1 MAFTEHTE
9 YKEEI
14 LPNQTIQIRRADIVK
29 KDGVEVG
36 RTYHRSVVVPGQ
48 NVSDQPAE
56 VQAIA
61 AALWTGEVIAAYQAA
76 AAANAIPEVAAPD
89 VISETE

>member
-9 YKEEI
+9 YKEEV
-14 LPNQTIQIRRADIVK
+14 LPNQVIQVRRADVIK

-36 RTYHRSVVVPGQ
+36 RTYHRNVVVPGQ
-48 NVSDQPAE
+48 DVSDQPAE

-61 AALWTGEVIAAYQAA
+61 AALWTPEVIAAYEASVA
-76 AAANAIPEVAAPD
+76 EV
-89 VISETE
+89 E

>member
-1 MAFTEHTE
+1 MAFTERTE

-14 LPNQTIQIRRADIVK
+14 LPNKVIQVRRADVIK

-36 RTYHRSVVVPGQ
+36 RTYHRNVVVPGQ
-48 NVSDQPAE
+48 DVSDQPDE

-61 AALWTGEVIAAYQAA
+61 AALWTAEVIAAYQE
-76 AAANAIPEVAAPD
+76 EVAANPLP
-89 VISETE
+89 

>member
-9 YKEEI
+9 YKEEV
-14 LPNQTIQIRRADIVK
+14 LPNQTIQIRRADIIK

-36 RTYHRSVVVPGQ
+36 RSYHRNVVHPGDDI
-48 NVSDQPAE
+48 SGEPAE

-61 AALWTGEVIAAYQAA
+61 NALWTAEVVAAYKASTA
-76 AAANAIPEVAAPD
+76 T
-89 VISETE
+89 SEEGE

>member
-9 YKEEI
+9 YKKEV
-14 LPNQTIQIRRADIVK
+14 LPNQTIQVRRADIVK

-36 RTYHRSVVVPGQ
+36 RSYHRNVVVPGDD
-48 NVSDQPAE
+48 VSGEPAE

-61 AALWTGEVIAAYQAA
+61 NALWTAEVVAAYKASIA
-76 AAANAIPEVAAPD
+76 TTKGGE
-89 VISETE
+89 

>member
-1 MAFTEHTE
+1 MAFTEYVE

-36 RTYHRSVVVPGQ
+36 RSYHRNVVHPGDDI
-48 NVSDQPAE
+48 SGEPAE

-61 AALWTGEVIAAYQAA
+61 NALWTAEVVAAYKASTA
-76 AAANAIPEVAAPD
+76 T
-89 VISETE
+89 SEEGE

>member
-1 MAFTEHTE
+1 MAFTEHVE
-9 YKEEI
+9 YKEEV

-36 RTYHRSVVVPGQ
+36 RSYHRNVVHPGDD
-48 NVSDQPAE
+48 VTGEPAE

-61 AALWTGEVIAAYQAA
+61 NALWTAEVVAAYKASIA
-76 AAANAIPEVAAPD
+76 TR
-89 VISETE
+89 SEGE

>member
-1 MAFTEHTE
+1 MTFTEHTE

-14 LPNQTIQIRRADIVK
+14 LPNQIIQVRRADVIK

-36 RTYHRSVVVPGQ
+36 RTYHRNVVVPGQ
-48 NVSDQPAE
+48 DVSDQPAE

-61 AALWTGEVIAAYQAA
+61 AALWTPEVIAAYEAEL
-76 AAANAIPEVAAPD
+76 AANAYPGGSNNAN
-89 VISETE
+89 

>member
-14 LPNQTIQIRRADIVK
+14 LPNQTIQIRRADIIK

-36 RTYHRSVVVPGQ
+36 RTYHRSVVAPGQ
-48 NVSDQPAE
+48 DVSAQPAE

-76 AAANAIPEVAAPD
+76 VAATVIPE
-89 VISETE
+89 TE

>member
-14 LPNQTIQIRRADIVK
+14 LPNQVIQVRRADVIK

-36 RTYHRSVVVPGQ
+36 RSYHRNVVVPGQ
-48 NVSDQPAE
+48 DVSEQPAE

-61 AALWTGEVIAAYQAA
+61 AALWTPEVIAAYEASLS
-76 AAANAIPEVAAPD
+76 NT
-89 VISETE
+89 SESA

>member
-9 YKEEI
+9 YKEEV
-14 LPNQTIQIRRADIVK
+14 LPNQVIQLRTTNVVR

-36 RTYHRSVVVPGQ
+36 RSHHRTTFAPGESVE
-48 NVSDQPAE
+48 NAPAE

-61 AALWTGEVIAAYQAA
+61 DVLWTPSVIAAYKAEMAA
-76 AAANAIPEVAAPD
+76 AELPGVSND
-89 VISETE
+89 D

>member
-36 RTYHRSVVVPGQ
+36 RSYHRNVVHPGDDI
-48 NVSDQPAE
+48 SGEPAE

-61 AALWTGEVIAAYQAA
+61 NALWTAEVVAAYKASTA
-76 AAANAIPEVAAPD
+76 T
-89 VISETE
+89 SEEGE

>member
-9 YKEEI
+9 LKEEI
-14 LPNQTIQIRRADIVK
+14 LPNQIIQLRTTNVVK

-36 RTYHRSVVVPGQ
+36 RTHHRTSYAPGE
-48 NVSDQPAE
+48 NVNNAPAE

-61 AALWTGEVIAAYQAA
+61 KALWTQEVIAAY
-76 AAANAIPEVAAPD
+76 NASIAPSLD
-89 VISETE
+89 GE

>member
-36 RTYHRSVVVPGQ
+36 RTYHRNVVAPGQ
-48 NVSDQPAE
+48 DVSDQPAE

-76 AAANAIPEVAAPD
+76 VASNSM
-89 VISETE
+89 SEAE

>member
-9 YKEEI
+9 YREEI
-14 LPNQTIQIRRADIVK
+14 LPNQVIQVRRADVIK

-36 RTYHRSVVVPGQ
+36 RTYHRNTVVPGQ
-48 NVSDQPAE
+48 DVSDQPAE

-61 AALWTGEVIAAYQAA
+61 DVLWTAEVIAAYEAS
-76 AAANAIPEVAAPD
+76 VAASALPE
-89 VISETE
+89 IE

>member
-14 LPNQTIQIRRADIVK
+14 LPNKVIQVRRADVIK

-48 NVSDQPAE
+48 DVSNQPAE

-61 AALWTGEVIAAYQAA
+61 AALWTSEVIAAY
-76 AAANAIPEVAAPD
+76 NASIAE
-89 VISETE
+89 SE

>member
-9 YKEEI
+9 YKKEI
-14 LPNQTIQIRRADIVK
+14 LPDQTIQVRRADVIK

-48 NVSDQPAE
+48 DVSDQPAE

-61 AALWTGEVIAAYQAA
+61 AALWTEEVVAAYQAEA
-76 AAANAIPEVAAPD
+76 AASALPGDE
-89 VISETE
+89 

>member
-14 LPNQTIQIRRADIVK
+14 LPNQTIQVRRADIVK

-36 RTYHRSVVVPGQ
+36 RTYHRSVVAPGQ
-48 NVSDQPAE
+48 DVSDQPAE

-61 AALWTGEVIAAYQAA
+61 AALWTGEVIAAYQAEV
-76 AAANAIPEVAAPD
+76 AANASAESA
-89 VISETE
+89 

>member
-1 MAFTEHTE
+1 MSFTEHTE

-14 LPNQTIQIRRADIVK
+14 LPNQIIQVRRADVIK

-36 RTYHRSVVVPGQ
+36 RTYHRNVVVPGQ
-48 NVSDQPAE
+48 DVSDQPAE

-61 AALWTGEVIAAYQAA
+61 AALWTEEVVAAYEASVA
-76 AAANAIPEVAAPD
+76 EV
-89 VISETE
+89 E

>member
-1 MAFTEHTE
+1 MAFTEHIE

-14 LPNQTIQIRRADIVK
+14 LPNQTIQVRRADVIK

-36 RTYHRSVVVPGQ
+36 RTYHRNVVVPGQ
-48 NVSDQPAE
+48 DVSDQPAE

-61 AALWTGEVIAAYQAA
+61 AALWTEEVVSAYQAQ
-76 AAANAIPEVAAPD
+76 VAASALP
-89 VISETE
+89 EGE